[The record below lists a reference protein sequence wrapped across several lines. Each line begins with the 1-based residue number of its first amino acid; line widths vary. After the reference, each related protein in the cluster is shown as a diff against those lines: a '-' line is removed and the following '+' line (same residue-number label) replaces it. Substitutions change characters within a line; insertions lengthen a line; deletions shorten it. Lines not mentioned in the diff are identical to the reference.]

1 MSESYKKIVSRWYP
15 KIYSLDDVKVF
26 VKAGRLTTEE
36 YKQITGE
43 DYAE

>member
-15 KIYSLDDVKVF
+15 KIYSIDDVKLF
-26 VKAGRLTTEE
+26 VKAGRLTAGE

-43 DYAE
+43 DYA